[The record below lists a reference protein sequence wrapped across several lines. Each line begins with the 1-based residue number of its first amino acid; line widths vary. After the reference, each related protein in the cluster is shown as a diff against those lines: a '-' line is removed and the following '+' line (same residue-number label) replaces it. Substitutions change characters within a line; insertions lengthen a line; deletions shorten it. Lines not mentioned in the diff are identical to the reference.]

1 MSAHFFLTDTS
12 THPPVTPPQRWM
24 DAFEGGQSG
33 TWDQVTAAKDGDV
46 VWVSVA
52 YPVWTDAVARLLAA
66 RPRPHVVVLSPAP
79 DQTEGLQAINLGARG
94 YCHLYAVPELMQDVA
109 SVVAQGG
116 LWVGPEL
123 VDRIVAAARDLFQ
136 RSPASAAQLPAA
148 DLSALSARELEVAR
162 AVAAGKSNREVAEQL
177 FISER
182 TVKAHLGSVFEK
194 LGLRDRLQLALLLAR
209 AAEAD
214 GTGQQP

>member
-123 VDRIVAAARDLFQ
+123 VDRIVAAAIHMALGL
-136 RSPASAAQLPAA
+136 SPLPAMFWLA
-148 DLSALSARELEVAR
+148 PVGGLVLWPLVFLVLDAARYGR
-162 AVAAGKSNREVAEQL
+162 WRRG
-177 FISER
+177 
-182 TVKAHLGSVFEK
+182 
-194 LGLRDRLQLALLLAR
+194 
-209 AAEAD
+209 
-214 GTGQQP
+214 

>member
-1 MSAHFFLTDTS
+1 
-12 THPPVTPPQRWM
+12 M

-109 SVVAQGG
+109 SGVAQGG

-123 VDRIVAAARDLFQ
+123 VDRIVAAARERKLTLD
-136 RSPASAAQLPAA
+136 
-148 DLSALSARELEVAR
+148 
-162 AVAAGKSNREVAEQL
+162 KAEG
-177 FISER
+177 FESGTGIGVR
-182 TVKAHLGSVFEK
+182 GTVGTQQVSFT
-194 LGLRDRLQLALLLAR
+194 LRDVEPLKIETTTLASR
-209 AAEAD
+209 
-214 GTGQQP
+214 